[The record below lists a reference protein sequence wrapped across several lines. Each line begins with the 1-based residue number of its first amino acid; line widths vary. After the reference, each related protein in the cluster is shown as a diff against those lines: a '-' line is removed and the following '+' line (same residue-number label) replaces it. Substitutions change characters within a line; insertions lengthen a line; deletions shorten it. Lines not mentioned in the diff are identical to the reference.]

1 MLRRIDKFLKTLL
14 VEGTSDIHL
23 KVGRQPWRRVHGE
36 LQPVD
41 RKPFTYDELE
51 DLAKRFFRRD
61 MWDKFDDTMEYETS
75 YEIPELAR
83 FRISIYKQRSAI
95 SMAIRIVPFKI
106 PTLDDLRVPPVVKK
120 VSLSSRGLVLVT
132 GVTGS
137 GKSSTLASMID
148 YINNNKKCHIITIE
162 DPIEFIHEDRKALI
176 NQREIGVDT
185 KDFPSAFR
193 SALRQ
198 DPDIILVGELRDSE
212 TMEIAL
218 RAADTGHLV
227 LSTLHAADT
236 KEAVGRF
243 IDVFPANQLRQV
255 RIQLAASLNAIVS
268 QRLINRADG
277 NGRVLAAEIMIINAA
292 IRDYILDPGKSE
304 DLLQNMEKGR
314 GQYGSQTFDQ
324 ALVDLYNEN
333 LIGLD
338 EAIKNATSPNNIKL
352 QIDIG
357 LEKAIS

>member
-1 MLRRIDKFLKTLL
+1 MLRKIDKFLKTLL
-14 VEGTSDIHL
+14 IEGTSDIHL
-23 KVGRQPWRRVHGE
+23 KVGSRPWRRVHGE

-61 MWDKFDDTMEYETS
+61 QWGKFDEAMEYETS

-83 FRISIYKQRSAI
+83 FRISIYKQRGAI

-106 PTLDDLRVPPVVKK
+106 PTLDDLRVPVIVRKI
-120 VSLSSRGLVLVT
+120 SLSTKGLVLVT

-148 YINNNKKCHIITIE
+148 CINNNKKCHIITIE
-162 DPIEFIHEDRKALI
+162 DPIEFIHYDKMALI
-176 NQREIGVDT
+176 NQREVGVDT
-185 KDFPSAFR
+185 KDFLSAFR

-243 IDVFPANQLRQV
+243 IDVFPPEQQRQV
-255 RIQLAASLNAIVS
+255 RIQLAANLNAIIS
-268 QRLINRADG
+268 QRLVSRADG
-277 NGRVLAAEIMIINAA
+277 KGRVLAAEIMIKNAA
-292 IRDYILDPGKSE
+292 IRDCFLNPGNSE
-304 DLLQNMEKGR
+304 DIISYMEKGR
-314 GQYGSQTFDQ
+314 EQYGSQTFDQ
-324 ALVDLYNEN
+324 ALFDLYNEN

-338 EAIKNATSPNNIKL
+338 EVIKNATSPNNIKL
-352 QIDIG
+352 QIDTG
-357 LEKAIS
+357 